1 MKKLIFRLRDKDGS
15 ALVMALMIL
24 VILTLIGIAATNTST
39 IEIQIAGNEKTYKE
53 AFYKADA
60 GVSFVV
66 ATYPLLSSS
75 SISVDI
81 NNDGNDDFEVK
92 MGPSGII
99 DFGPPKEIEIQS
111 DSLGGPGNVSII
123 AGVRYP
129 TQGGAREGTGEEGE
143 Y

>member
-1 MKKLIFRLRDKDGS
+1 MKKPNFRLRDKDGS
-15 ALVMALMIL
+15 ALVIALMIL
-24 VILTLIGIAATNTST
+24 VILTLIGIAATNTSI
-39 IEIQIAGNEKTYKE
+39 IEMQIAGNEKAYKE

-60 GVSFVV
+60 GVSYVV
-66 ATYPLLSSS
+66 ATYPSVSSYP
-75 SISVDI
+75 ISVDI
-81 NNDGNDDFEVK
+81 DNDGNDDFKVDK
-92 MGPSGII
+92 GPSGII

-129 TQGGAREGTGEEGE
+129 TQGGALEGTGEEGE